1 MQAIEATDHILR
13 IGRTPHTDQAV
24 LLILVVPAGL
34 LRHLLPITPH
44 LLQVRLQ
51 EHQIQNLQ
59 VVNLQAA
66 VVRLPQMEHHQLQL
80 KRRPQQRLSVRN
92 SIWAIEFSKKE

>member
-44 LLQVRLQ
+44 LLQVPLQ

-59 VVNLQAA
+59 VVNRREIVAH
-66 VVRLPQMEHHQLQL
+66 PLQL
-80 KRRPQQRLSVRN
+80 KGQHQQRLLVRN
-92 SIWAIEFSKKE
+92 SIWAIESSKKE